1 MKYLCRFRPFYS
13 NSAHSMN
20 KGLRLLFFGNYFVGF
35 LAIAFNLEATAQ
47 LHMPHNSLLYYA
59 LLFMLPIIYYTYAY
73 QHQSIDPVKADPRS
87 RWYAQNRTFVQY
99 SQAIMLGL
107 SAIISVVL
115 FVKYDDRL
123 LHLPLIHWIFLGIIL
138 ITATLYYGLLPGG
151 LSLRNVGWLKAF
163 VIGFVWAC
171 CANLAPMVM
180 THVETGYVYPYS
192 ILWLFLFVKNWMFC
206 TVNAIIFDIKDYPT
220 DANRQL
226 KTFVVRFGLRQTIFF
241 ILIPL
246 LSIGLLS
253 LICFT
258 LYRGLL
264 PIQILI
270 NCIPFLLMLYVVY
283 TMRKRHSLV
292 YYLILIDGALLVKAI
307 CGIVAMTITS

>member
-1 MKYLCRFRPFYS
+1 
-13 NSAHSMN
+13 MN

-35 LAIAFNLEATAQ
+35 LAIAFNLEASAQ
-47 LHMPHNSLLYYA
+47 LRMPHNSLLYYA

-73 QHQSIDPVKADPRS
+73 QHQSIDQSKADPRS
-87 RWYAQNRTFVQY
+87 RWYAKNRKFVQY
-99 SQAIMLGL
+99 SQAVMLCL
-107 SAIISVVL
+107 SVAISVVL
-115 FVKYDDRL
+115 FVAYDDHI
-123 LHLPLIHWIFLGIIL
+123 LHLPLIYWIFFAIIL

-180 THVETGYVYPYS
+180 THIETGNAYPDS
-192 ILWLFLFVKNWMFC
+192 ILWLFLFIKNWMFC

-220 DANRQL
+220 DANKQL

-246 LSIGLLS
+246 LSVGLLS

-270 NCIPFLLMLYVVY
+270 NCVPFLFMLYVVY

-307 CGIVAMTITS
+307 CGIVAMTFAA